1 MSTVRRAPRH
11 EDASADRAELDAG
24 ARSHFEDPAYYTK
37 TYAAHIEDVAYYAR
51 LGRRADHVLE
61 YGIGNGRVAIP
72 LVRFGGRVTGID
84 HSEPMLA
91 DLRRRLAEEPSELRA
106 RVRAFRGDMRT
117 KRLKDRFDLV
127 IAPFN
132 VALHLYTRADV
143 EAFFA
148 RVREHLAPGGA
159 FVCDLSVP
167 SMRDLARDPDKRLGG
182 PRFRHPSAGVVKYE
196 ERFRYDAL
204 SQVLHV
210 AMTFTPV
217 RALREPFTTPLTHR
231 QFFPQ
236 EWEALLHYNGFDVT
250 GVHGDFDGGPLTG
263 ESDVMIWHARA
274 RKGHAP

>member
-1 MSTVRRAPRH
+1 MSTVSRPPRH
-11 EDASADRAELDAG
+11 QRASANRAELDAG
-24 ARSHFEDPAYYTK
+24 ARSHFDDPAYYTQ
-37 TYAAHIEDVAYYAR
+37 TYAGHIEDVAYYAR
-51 LGRRADHVLE
+51 LGRRARHVLE

-72 LVRFGGRVTGID
+72 LARFGGRVTGVD
-84 HSEPMLA
+84 HSAPMLA
-91 DLRRRLAEEPSELRA
+91 DLRRRLAAEPPELRA
-106 RVRAFRGDMRT
+106 RVRAVRGDMRK
-117 KRLKDRFDLV
+117 KRLAERFDLV

-143 EAFFA
+143 EAFLA
-148 RVREHLAPGGA
+148 RVREHLAPRGT

-167 SMRDLARDPDKRLGG
+167 SMVDLARDPDKRLGG

-217 RALREPFTTPLTHR
+217 NAPRASFTTPLTHR

-236 EWEALLHYNGFDVT
+236 EWEALLHYNGFDV
-250 GVHGDFDGGPLTG
+250 VDAHGDFDGGPLTS
-263 ESDVMIWHARA
+263 ESDVMIWHARP
-274 RKGHAP
+274 RRGRTR